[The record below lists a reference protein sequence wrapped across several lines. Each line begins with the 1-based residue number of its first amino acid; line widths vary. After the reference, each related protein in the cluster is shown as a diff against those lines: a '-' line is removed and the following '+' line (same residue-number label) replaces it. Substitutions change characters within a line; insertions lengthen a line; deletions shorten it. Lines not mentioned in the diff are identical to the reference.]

1 MLIVRLPK
9 LTLKKAQIMTVW
21 QVSLKSSNLT
31 ITLTTVGHGCMK
43 TFVYCLHW
51 KSSHVG
57 CFLFALFCFWNG
69 LDLLKLVMADVHLNL
84 MHKLVNLRTCFSS
97 GHLLTFCT

>member
-1 MLIVRLPK
+1 
-9 LTLKKAQIMTVW
+9 MTVW
-21 QVSLKSSNLT
+21 QMSLKSSNLT

-43 TFVYCLHW
+43 TFVHCLHW

-57 CFLFALFCFWNG
+57 CFSFALFCFWNG

-84 MHKLVNLRTCFSS
+84 THKLVNLRTCFSS